1 MLFLFE
7 FQWISMD
14 LGDIPLLFDRVFG
27 VKIREP
33 HLYFFK
39 AGTPIQYH
47 AIATGDNIEYLRNP
61 LNGSKFSNEDST
73 FGHQDQNQDNGD
85 NSGSGG
91 NGPADNNSSGS
102 TNQQTGSLTSGA
114 SGSSDIVGGNS
125 NSNSGSASSSGDSD
139 GSSSTKERPSH
150 PPRRE
155 YDYN

>member
-1 MLFLFE
+1 
-7 FQWISMD
+7 MD

-61 LNGSKFSNEDST
+61 LNGSKYSNEDST
-73 FGHQDQNQDNGD
+73 FGHQDQNQDND
-85 NSGSGG
+85 SGG
-91 NGPADNNSSGS
+91 NGSDNNSSGT

-125 NSNSGSASSSGDSD
+125 NSNSGSVSSSGDS
-139 GSSSTKERPSH
+139 GSSSSTKERPSR